1 LTPGPP
7 DSRRDEMPALADEDA
22 AVVQHHAGEEEGK
35 VPEEVL
41 DLAVPAGVRTVDHLH
56 HVFVLVETSLNRFS
70 FRQEF
75 SGKISYAC
83 LSLS

>member
-1 LTPGPP
+1 
-7 DSRRDEMPALADEDA
+7 MPALADEDA

-35 VPEEVL
+35 VPEEVF

-70 FRQEF
+70 SSSRVFRQNKLRVF
-75 SGKISYAC
+75 VSG
-83 LSLS
+83 

>member
-1 LTPGPP
+1 
-7 DSRRDEMPALADEDA
+7 MPALADEDA

-70 FRQEF
+70 SSSRVFRQNKLRVF
-75 SGKISYAC
+75 VSGEH
-83 LSLS
+83 LQPNH